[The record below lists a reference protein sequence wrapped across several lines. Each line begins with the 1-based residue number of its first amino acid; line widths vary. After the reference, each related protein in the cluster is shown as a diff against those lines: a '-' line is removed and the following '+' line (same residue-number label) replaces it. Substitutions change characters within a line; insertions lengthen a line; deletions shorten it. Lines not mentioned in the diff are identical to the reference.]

1 MTTLEQIEK
10 DYVQAFKNKEVS
22 VISTFRLLLAA
33 LQNEKIKL
41 KTDLKEEDVIKIVKS
56 EIKKRKESIEE
67 YDKANRQ
74 DLADK
79 EKNELNTLE
88 KYLQEQMS
96 EEEIKIKVLEVL
108 NKLDDKDNLGKVI
121 GQVMAVL
128 KGQADGNLVRK
139 IVEKEMNK

>member
-88 KYLQEQMS
+88 KYLPEQMS

-108 NKLDDKDNLGKVI
+108 NKLDDKDNLGKVM